1 MTAKSWSLIA
11 RWAIRLLLLAVLGLI
26 AASVVILTVI
36 PRATHGAA
44 LDVLSGSMT
53 PGIPVGSIVID
64 RPVDPGTL
72 HVGDIATY
80 AVPGEHRFITHRI
93 VKIDTSK
100 SPTMFTFKGDANR
113 GPDTE
118 AIPAAAIRGKMWFHV
133 PYLGTIRDA
142 LHTKGGLAG
151 VAMLVLAGYALYQG
165 AAGLRE
171 RRRPDLH
178 TADSVAIDLDRA
190 QPMFSLLLRLRR
202 EAFGDLDPTS
212 VARALGVVLVESD
225 DDTFTVLAAHAD
237 RARDA
242 LELIDAFEGQALAP
256 TGTAEPGLPFE
267 PDWNPLIPDHLGVL
281 VAV

>member
-1 MTAKSWSLIA
+1 MSAKSWRLIV
-11 RWAIRLLLLAVLGLI
+11 RWSIRLLLLAVLGLI
-26 AASVVILTVI
+26 AASVVILTVL

-72 HVGDIATY
+72 RVGDIATY

-118 AIPAAAIRGKMWFHV
+118 AIPADAIRGKVWFHV

-151 VAMLVLAGYALYQG
+151 VAMLLLGGYALYQG

-171 RRRPDLH
+171 RRRPQRN
-178 TADSVAIDLDRA
+178 TADNLIIDLDRA
-190 QPMFSLLLRLRR
+190 QPQISVLMRLRR
-202 EAFGDLDPTS
+202 DAFGGLEPAS
-212 VARALGVVLVESD
+212 VAQALGVVLVESD
-225 DDTFTVLAAHAD
+225 EDTFTVLAAHAD

-242 LELIDAFEGQALAP
+242 LELIDALDSRVPAP
-256 TGTAEPGLPFE
+256 TKAIAPELPFE
-267 PDWNPLIPDHLGVL
+267 PDWNPHVPDHLGVL
-281 VAV
+281 VAI